1 MMSDL
6 QGNSETLRDAVWQ
19 DVTVRDAVWQD
30 VTARDTALQE
40 AALRGA
46 LWEDTA
52 LRDAALQEAALGDTA
67 LGDTALQGAALG
79 DTALG
84 DTALQGA
91 ALGDTVLQGVAI
103 ADEPGASVPFDTA
116 TREAS
121 PTNFSDEHLG
131 DEIVS
136 AIYRQAE
143 SIAANVVRR
152 RRCVEDWDDRIDSIL
167 TSRLFGYPL
176 MLLLLAAV
184 FWITV
189 SGANYPSS
197 VLSELLLRFEGVLT
211 RVFGSLGAP
220 QWLHGM
226 VVQGVYRTSAW
237 VVSVML
243 PPMAI
248 FFPIFT
254 FLEDL
259 GYLPRVAFN
268 LDHWFRRSGAH
279 GKQALTMSM
288 GFGCNAVGVMAA
300 RIIESP
306 RERLIAILTNSFV
319 PCNGR
324 FPALIALATIFMSA
338 TAGSPGRLLASAT
351 VVAMVLVGIG
361 VTLLISWILSCTLL
375 KGVQSTFTLEL
386 PPYRK
391 PQIGRIVVRS
401 LLVRTLFVL
410 RRAVIVAAP
419 AGAVTWLMA
428 NIHVHGST
436 LIEVVS
442 GWLNPVGRLMG
453 LDGAILLA
461 FVLALPAN
469 EIVMPIVL
477 MNYMSTGALAELQSL
492 SAMRELLVAHGWTL
506 VTALNFM
513 LFSLLHFPCGTT
525 LMTIRSET
533 GSVKWAVA
541 AAAVTTATAFVVCW
555 LVAQIARILAVV
567 L

>member
-1 MMSDL
+1 MPFEHTLVEAPS
-6 QGNSETLRDAVWQ
+6 SEATPFEHTLV
-19 DVTVRDAVWQD
+19 
-30 VTARDTALQE
+30 E
-40 AALRGA
+40 AASS
-46 LWEDTA
+46 
-52 LRDAALQEAALGDTA
+52 DATPFEHTLVEAPSSEAMPLEAAPSED
-67 LGDTALQGAALG
+67 
-79 DTALG
+79 
-84 DTALQGA
+84 
-91 ALGDTVLQGVAI
+91 
-103 ADEPGASVPFDTA
+103 
-116 TREAS
+116 S
-121 PTNFSDEHLG
+121 PIGLSDEHLG

-143 SIAANVVRR
+143 SIFANVVRR
-152 RRCVEDWDDRIDSIL
+152 RRHIEDWDDRIDSIL
-167 TSRLFGYPL
+167 TSRLLGYPL
-176 MLLLLAAV
+176 MLLLLGAV

-189 SGANYPSS
+189 TGANYPSS
-197 VLSELLLRFEGVLT
+197 ILSELFFRFEGVLT
-211 RVFGSLGAP
+211 QVFEWFDPP

-226 VVQGVYRTSAW
+226 IVQGVYRTSAW

-268 LDHWFRRSGAH
+268 LDHWFKRSGAH

-324 FPALIALATIFMSA
+324 FPALIALATVFMTA
-338 TAGSPGRLLASAT
+338 AAGSLGRLLASAT
-351 VVAMVLVGIG
+351 VVLMVLVGIG
-361 VTLLISWILSCTLL
+361 VTLLISWVLSRTLL

-391 PQIGRIVVRS
+391 PQLGRIVVRS
-401 LLVRTLFVL
+401 LLDRTLFVL

-428 NIHVHGST
+428 NTQLHGST
-436 LIEVVS
+436 LLEIVS
-442 GWLNPVGRLMG
+442 GWLNPVGRAIG

-469 EIVMPIVL
+469 EIVLPIVL
-477 MNYMSTGALAELQSL
+477 MNYLSSGALAEIQSL
-492 SAMRELLVAHGWTL
+492 SAMRELLMAQGWTL

-525 LMTIRSET
+525 LLTIRSET
-533 GSVKWAVA
+533 GSIKWAVV
-541 AAAVTTATAFVVCW
+541 AAVITTATASVTCW
-555 LVAQIARILAVV
+555 LVAQVARIVGSIP
-567 L
+567 

>member
-1 MMSDL
+1 MSDL
-6 QGNSETLRDAVWQ
+6 QGRLGTMRDASLRDAPR
-19 DVTVRDAVWQD
+19 RDA
-30 VTARDTALQE
+30 TSE
-40 AALRGA
+40 GA
-46 LWEDTA
+46 PLGDAPSEDTLA
-52 LRDAALQEAALGDTA
+52 EVT
-67 LGDTALQGAALG
+67 
-79 DTALG
+79 
-84 DTALQGA
+84 
-91 ALGDTVLQGVAI
+91 
-103 ADEPGASVPFDTA
+103 
-116 TREAS
+116 
-121 PTNFSDEHLG
+121 DEHLG

-143 SIAANVVRR
+143 SISANVVRR
-152 RRCVEDWDDRIDSIL
+152 RGYTEDWDDRIDSIL
-167 TSRLFGYPL
+167 TSRVLGYPL

-189 SGANYPSS
+189 TGANYPSS
-197 VLSELLLRFEGVLT
+197 LLSELLFRFEGVLT
-211 RVFGSLGAP
+211 RALGWLNAP

-226 VVQGVYRTSAW
+226 AVQGVYRTTAW

-324 FPALIALATIFMSA
+324 FPALIALATVFMSA
-338 TAGSPGRLLASAT
+338 MSGSLGRFLASAT
-351 VVAMVLVGIG
+351 VVLMVLVGIG
-361 VTLLISWILSCTLL
+361 VTLLISWILSHTLL

-391 PQIGRIVVRS
+391 PQLGRIVVRS
-401 LLVRTLFVL
+401 LLDRTLFVL

-428 NIHVHGST
+428 NTHVHGST
-436 LIEVVS
+436 LIEIVS
-442 GWLNPVGRLMG
+442 AWLNPMGRSIG

-469 EIVMPIVL
+469 EIVLPIVL
-477 MNYMSTGALAELQSL
+477 MSYLSTGALTEFQSL
-492 SAMRELLVAHGWTL
+492 SAMRELLVAQGWTL

-525 LMTIRSET
+525 LLTIRSET
-533 GSVKWAVA
+533 GSTKWAVA
-541 AAAVTTATAFVVCW
+541 AAAITTATALTVCW
-555 LVAQIARILAVV
+555 LVAQVGRIVSAV